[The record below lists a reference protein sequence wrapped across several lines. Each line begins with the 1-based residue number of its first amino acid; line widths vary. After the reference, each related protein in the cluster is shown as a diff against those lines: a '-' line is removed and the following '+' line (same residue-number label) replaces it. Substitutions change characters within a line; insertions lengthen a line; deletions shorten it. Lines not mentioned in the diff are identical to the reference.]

1 MKGKD
6 VSADFMFIGNRV
18 KSLNL
23 ATRQVNAKGQAMLSF
38 DFDYNVN
45 DVQRKEEKILGII
58 EFSVKARAKIKRNI
72 LFKVELVMEGAFGCE
87 SGQLP
92 DEKFLE
98 MLEVNGLITLS
109 QISRAYI
116 ISVTSQSGI
125 NPPLKMPMINVMKLR
140 EMKRDSGPERGQ
152 DGG

>member
-1 MKGKD
+1 MKDKD
-6 VSADFMFIGNRV
+6 ISSDFIFFGNRV
-18 KSLNL
+18 KNFSLV
-23 ATRQVNAKGQAMLSF
+23 TRQVNKKDQQATLSF

-45 DVQRKEEKILGII
+45 DVPRNEEKLLGII
-58 EFSVKARAKIKRNI
+58 EFIVKARATVKRRM

-87 SGQLP
+87 SKQLSN
-92 DEKFLE
+92 ERFLE
-98 MLEVNGLITLS
+98 LLEVNGLITLS

-140 EMKRDSGPERGQ
+140 EMKKNQLD
-152 DGG
+152 